1 MRPSLILVF
10 ILLSAPAV
18 QAQMYRWVD
27 VEGKV
32 HFSDKKPK
40 DAKAEDISDS
50 IKPTNTDFGGR
61 DAKQQLQHYERNKA
75 AKRTEKKQ
83 SEEHASAVK
92 RQRNEQCQT
101 ARKHLKVIQGR
112 VIFYDKNNNE
122 IKVSETERAQRAQEL
137 EAQIKKYCE

>member
-40 DAKAEDISDS
+40 DAKAEDISD
-50 IKPTNTDFGGR
+50 
-61 DAKQQLQHYERNKA
+61 
-75 AKRTEKKQ
+75 
-83 SEEHASAVK
+83 
-92 RQRNEQCQT
+92 
-101 ARKHLKVIQGR
+101 
-112 VIFYDKNNNE
+112 
-122 IKVSETERAQRAQEL
+122 
-137 EAQIKKYCE
+137 

>member
-50 IKPTNTDFGGR
+50 IKQTNTDFGGR
-61 DAKQQLQHYERNKA
+61 DVKQQLQHYERDKA

-83 SEEHASAVK
+83 SEEYSSAAK

-122 IKVSETERAQRAQEL
+122 IKVSEAERAQKEQEL